1 MSSDR
6 RRRLVTKHYDPF
18 RGMSMRE
25 WFWSGYSSS
34 ASVVFLRQPVR
45 DLKEQ
50 EQEEPKWLRERKAKR
65 AATRTY
71 RKDRNEWERSAPL
84 AWQDEAACAGTNL
97 YAFTPPSQ
105 KDYTKNQA
113 WRPFCD
119 GCPVAKQ
126 CLQFGRESD
135 SQGLWGGVYLDGRG
149 GEYDVET
156 NQKLQS

>member
-1 MSSDR
+1 MR
-6 RRRLVTKHYDPF
+6 KKFWGYDPF
-18 RGMSMRE
+18 DGMTMRE
-25 WFWSGYSSS
+25 WFWSGYSKD
-34 ASVVFLRQPVR
+34 ASVQFLRQPVR
-45 DLKEQ
+45 HQ
-50 EQEEPKWLRERKAKR
+50 RAEPKAIKPSK
-65 AATRTY
+65 Y
-71 RKDRNEWERSAPL
+71 RKDRNDWERTDTL
-84 AWQDEAACAGTNL
+84 DWQDEAACADTNL